1 MEVSILT
8 FAVKLL
14 AGFQFIHS
22 AVRTLQPVAASM
34 QGDCTNPSQSQNEV
48 DLKRQLSRALLHF
61 QDRLLEANIS
71 PGSLCQVEPVKRS
84 NHERRLRD
92 TTATDSSPSL
102 QAPSDASYLRLCL
115 RTDCVVWQHAASS
128 TILRRLKHSTK
139 FCPCSAVGMDARNVG
154 RR

>member
-14 AGFQFIHS
+14 SRIPVIVS
-22 AVRTLQPVAASM
+22 AIRTLEPEAASM
-34 QGDCTNPSQSQNEV
+34 QGDCNNLSQSQNEV

-84 NHERRLRD
+84 NDERRLSLRD
-92 TTATDSSPSL
+92 TTANDNSTFFH
-102 QAPSDASYLRLCL
+102 APSDASYLRLGL
-115 RTDCVVWQHAASS
+115 RPDCVVWQRAASS
-128 TILRRLKHSTK
+128 KTMRRRHCPKHSTK
-139 FCPCSAVGMDARNVG
+139 CCP
-154 RR
+154 